1 MEYRVSP
8 PFRFVGLG
16 LVCLFLIVA
25 SVIWAVLAR
34 PWIGVALEAEASGT
48 VRVVSVAPDAPAPAI
63 LKDRGVVALGGLG
76 FDALPLL
83 PTDLVE
89 DPDKLETYP
98 AFRAFLERQGALDAR
113 LTSGAVTLVLEN
125 GEAVRIAPAPR
136 RPLWDLSLGFWIQV
150 LSGATSLLVAGWVL
164 MLRPESLSA
173 RYLMLTAI
181 ALAGSAFAAAIYS
194 SRELALPV
202 QTFRVL
208 SGVNSISTFFF
219 GVGMIGVF
227 LYYRKALLPHRV
239 MGWLSAGIL
248 LWWGAHMAQVL
259 PSIVVG
265 MHLMILVLLLVIL
278 GVIIW
283 QARASRGDPVVRAG
297 IRWIGQSFLFG
308 AGGCVA
314 IISVPFLVGQPPFAD
329 QSVAFGFLLLLFVG
343 IAIGVARHRLFD
355 LEVWSFRLLFYLGAA
370 LLLLVVDALFVY
382 VLFLDRAPALAL
394 AILSVSFL
402 YLPFRDW
409 LWRRLVASDAAE
421 GDELM
426 LRLSKV
432 ALGAREDE
440 RREAWAGLW
449 ADWFQPLRLEPL
461 ELSAPAE
468 PVVAAGGGE
477 LHLPAVG
484 GLTALRLIWKR
495 QGRRLFSQRDA
506 DAAER
511 VCHILAALKRAR
523 DGYERGVLEERTRI
537 SRDMH
542 DHIGVQ
548 LLGALHSGE
557 AAQKDGLIREALSE
571 LRAIVSGEIS
581 SETEAG
587 PLLAELRH
595 ELSEV
600 LAASGVA
607 LEWQVHPAVEV
618 LSLGAVQAQTTR
630 AVLREAVAN
639 VVKHAEART
648 FRAWVD
654 LSETGALV
662 LRVADDGQ
670 GMGKVQALGG
680 GNGLRNMR
688 QRVEELGGSFWQGDA
703 EAGGLCLEMALPRG
717 LR

>member
-1 MEYRVSP
+1 
-8 PFRFVGLG
+8 
-16 LVCLFLIVA
+16 
-25 SVIWAVLAR
+25 LAR

-355 LEVWSFRLLFYLGAA
+355 LEVWSFRLLF
-370 LLLLVVDALFVY
+370 
-382 VLFLDRAPALAL
+382 
-394 AILSVSFL
+394 
-402 YLPFRDW
+402 
-409 LWRRLVASDAAE
+409 
-421 GDELM
+421 
-426 LRLSKV
+426 
-432 ALGAREDE
+432 
-440 RREAWAGLW
+440 
-449 ADWFQPLRLEPL
+449 
-461 ELSAPAE
+461 
-468 PVVAAGGGE
+468 
-477 LHLPAVG
+477 
-484 GLTALRLIWKR
+484 
-495 QGRRLFSQRDA
+495 
-506 DAAER
+506 
-511 VCHILAALKRAR
+511 
-523 DGYERGVLEERTRI
+523 
-537 SRDMH
+537 
-542 DHIGVQ
+542 
-548 LLGALHSGE
+548 
-557 AAQKDGLIREALSE
+557 
-571 LRAIVSGEIS
+571 
-581 SETEAG
+581 
-587 PLLAELRH
+587 
-595 ELSEV
+595 
-600 LAASGVA
+600 
-607 LEWQVHPAVEV
+607 
-618 LSLGAVQAQTTR
+618 
-630 AVLREAVAN
+630 
-639 VVKHAEART
+639 
-648 FRAWVD
+648 
-654 LSETGALV
+654 
-662 LRVADDGQ
+662 
-670 GMGKVQALGG
+670 
-680 GNGLRNMR
+680 
-688 QRVEELGGSFWQGDA
+688 
-703 EAGGLCLEMALPRG
+703 
-717 LR
+717 

>member
-1 MEYRVSP
+1 MDA
-8 PFRFVGLG
+8 
-16 LVCLFLIVA
+16 VA
-25 SVIWAVLAR
+25 
-34 PWIGVALEAEASGT
+34 AL
-48 VRVVSVAPDAPAPAI
+48 
-63 LKDRGVVALGGLG
+63 LDRLCPMHAM
-76 FDALPLL
+76 
-83 PTDLVE
+83 
-89 DPDKLETYP
+89 
-98 AFRAFLERQGALDAR
+98 
-113 LTSGAVTLVLEN
+113 
-125 GEAVRIAPAPR
+125 I
-136 RPLWDLSLGFWIQV
+136 
-150 LSGATSLLVAGWVL
+150 
-164 MLRPESLSA
+164 
-173 RYLMLTAI
+173 
-181 ALAGSAFAAAIYS
+181 
-194 SRELALPV
+194 LAL
-202 QTFRVL
+202 
-208 SGVNSISTFFF
+208 
-219 GVGMIGVF
+219 
-227 LYYRKALLPHRV
+227 LL
-239 MGWLSAGIL
+239 AI
-248 LWWGAHMAQVL
+248 
-259 PSIVVG
+259 I
-265 MHLMILVLLLVIL
+265 

-283 QARASRGDPVVRAG
+283 QARASRGDPVARAG

-329 QSVAFGFLLLLFVG
+329 QSMAFGFLLLLFVG
-343 IAIGVARHRLFD
+343 IAIGVVRHRLFD
-355 LEVWSFRLLFYLGAA
+355 LEAWSFRLLFYLGAA

-382 VLFLDRAPALAL
+382 VLLLDRAPALAL

-409 LWRRLVASDAAE
+409 LWRRLVVSDAAE

-432 ALGAREDE
+432 ALGAREE

-461 ELSAPAE
+461 GAPVPAD

-495 QGRRLFSQRDA
+495 QGRRLFLQRDA

-511 VCHILAALKRAR
+511 VCHILAELKRAR
-523 DGYERGVLEERTRI
+523 DGYEWGVQEERMRI

-571 LRAIVSGEIS
+571 LRAIVSGEVS

-600 LAASGVA
+600 LAASGVT
-607 LEWQVHPAVEV
+607 LEWQVHPVAEV

-654 LSETGALV
+654 LTETGALV
-662 LRVADDGQ
+662 LRVDDDGR
-670 GMGKVQALGG
+670 GRREAQAPGG

-688 QRVEELGGSFWQGDA
+688 QRIEELGGSFWQGDA
-703 EAGGLCLEMALPRG
+703 EAGGLCLEMALPRA